1 MALGTVTASA
11 SDIQMDY
18 MKLLVT
24 QLKSQDPE
32 SPMDSNQM
40 VAQIAQLS
48 QLQQAEALNAKFDQV
63 LAFTECNF
71 ASSLVGKTV
80 SFYQQADTGDV
91 QLSSGLVEEVSTGN
105 SSDEIQL
112 LIGGSTIAL
121 SDVVSVKN

>member
-40 VAQIAQLS
+40 VSQIAQLS
-48 QLQQAEALNAKFDQV
+48 QLQQAEALNAKFDKV

-80 SFYQQADTGDV
+80 SFYQQADTGDT
-91 QLSSGLVEEVSTGN
+91 QLSSGVVEEVSTGN